1 MSQGSFREGPL
12 QGDRRD
18 HGHVDEDWYLYRGT
32 CTSGHWNIA
41 PVRMAGIPGQ
51 DNEAELGTIRTER
64 CSKCGEPVELRWDED
79 EEEAGA
85 R

>member
-12 QGDRRD
+12 QRDRRD

-51 DNEAELGTIRTER
+51 DNDAEARHYPHR
-64 CSKCGEPVELRWDED
+64 KVQQVR
-79 EEEAGA
+79 
-85 R
+85 